1 MQAIQNKSQRVGY
14 TWGRTALIVTNI
26 ILTTIIIGMI
36 IFAAVNF
43 KKIVNKVVEIS
54 LDSVKNNKQ
63 IQPTLT
69 DFATTTAINTLQD
82 KNVRAQINTI
92 VDSSL
97 APVQNDINKII
108 GTLPGAPII
117 PPTLPIPSQ
126 PSQPSRK
133 KSNSVP
139 KNPAAKIPSIP
150 ITIPPADVSKIASLF

>member
-26 ILTTIIIGMI
+26 ILTIIIIGMI

-54 LDSVKNNKQ
+54 LDAVKNNKQ

-82 KNVRAQINTI
+82 KKVRAQINNI
-92 VDSSL
+92 VDTSL
-97 APVQNDINKII
+97 EPVQNDINKII
-108 GTLPGAPII
+108 STIPGAPII
-117 PPTLPIPSQ
+117 PPTLPI
-126 PSQPSRK
+126 PSRK

-139 KNPAAKIPSIP
+139 KNPAAKISSIP

>member
-1 MQAIQNKSQRVGY
+1 MQAIQNKSQRVGS

-43 KKIVNKVVEIS
+43 KNIVNKVVKIS
-54 LDSVKNNKQ
+54 LDAVKNNKQ

-82 KNVRAQINTI
+82 KKVRAQINNI
-92 VDSSL
+92 VDTSL
-97 APVQNDINKII
+97 EPVQNDINKII
-108 GTLPGAPII
+108 GTIPGAPII
-117 PPTLPIPSQ
+117 PPTLPIPS
-126 PSQPSRK
+126 RK

-139 KNPAAKIPSIP
+139 KNLPTKIPSIP
-150 ITIPPADVSKIASLF
+150 TTILPATISKIGSLF

>member
-82 KNVRAQINTI
+82 KKVRAQINTI
-92 VDSSL
+92 IDSSL

-126 PSQPSRK
+126 SSK

-139 KNPAAKIPSIP
+139 KNPAAKIPT
-150 ITIPPADVSKIASLF
+150 TIPPATINKITPAINKIASLF

>member
-26 ILTTIIIGMI
+26 ILTSIIIGMI

-43 KKIVNKVVEIS
+43 KNIVNKVVKIS
-54 LDSVKNNKQ
+54 LDAVKNNKQ

-82 KNVRAQINTI
+82 KKVRAQINTI

-97 APVQNDINKII
+97 EPVQNDINKII

-126 PSQPSRK
+126 PSRK

-150 ITIPPADVSKIASLF
+150 TTIPPATISKIASLF

>member
-14 TWGRTALIVTNI
+14 TWGRTGLVVTNI
-26 ILTTIIIGMI
+26 ILTSIIIGMI

-43 KKIVNKVVEIS
+43 KNIVNKVVKIS
-54 LDSVKNNKQ
+54 LDAVKNNKQ

-69 DFATTTAINTLQD
+69 DFATTTAVNTLKD
-82 KNVRAQINTI
+82 KNVRAEINDI
-92 VDSSL
+92 VDTSL
-97 APVQNDINKII
+97 EPIQNDINKII
-108 GTLPGAPII
+108 ATIPGA

-126 PSQPSRK
+126 PSSK

-150 ITIPPADVSKIASLF
+150 TISPATINNLAGLL